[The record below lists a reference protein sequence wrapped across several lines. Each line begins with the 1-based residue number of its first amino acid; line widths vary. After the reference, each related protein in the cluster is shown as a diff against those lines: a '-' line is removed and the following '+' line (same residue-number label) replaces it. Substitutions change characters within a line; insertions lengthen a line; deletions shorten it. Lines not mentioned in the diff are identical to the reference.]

1 MNADENKSSEED
13 PEELDELSGCKLKGA
28 PTYSMDAE
36 PLEALE
42 ATEDATLQLS
52 IDTAETSDVSECV
65 RLSADPLGRDAATI
79 GAWQST
85 EDTAHDDTGSGSTV
99 DGTTDRSE
107 RRRRL
112 HNRV

>member
-1 MNADENKSSEED
+1 
-13 PEELDELSGCKLKGA
+13 
-28 PTYSMDAE
+28 MDAE

-65 RLSADPLGRDAATI
+65 RLSAGCADPLGRDAATI

-112 HNRV
+112 HNDKPAC